1 MVNSLRDSSSF
12 REISIVYIF
21 MLVIFYFFFSTVVNI
36 SLRYILLLNIILCA
50 RYEVY
55 LYVYMCIYLY
65 IYIRTRTREVFELL
79 MQNYVKRK
87 MSYFDYL
94 HVEIHFQFT
103 RVYILYYIYKL

>member
-1 MVNSLRDSSSF
+1 MKC
-12 REISIVYIF
+12 
-21 MLVIFYFFFSTVVNI
+21 T
-36 SLRYILLLNIILCA
+36 C
-50 RYEVY
+50 
-55 LYVYMCIYLY
+55 MCICVY

-103 RVYILYYIYKL
+103 RVYILYYIYINYKVDVLNIICNMYTYTRSGHGFYIQNANYHSRQSTHPFPVNELTSS